1 MQAILHLVNWTEWK
15 KQEEGYELWLRKKFN
30 SADVDNNKSLTF
42 NETMKLIRELN
53 IEMSDSEAKKLFDEA
68 NTRRAGKRELEV
80 LDEDEF
86 IVFYFRLLQRPE
98 IEKLYARLIQF
109 IKFSIK

>member
-1 MQAILHLVNWTEWK
+1 VKWSESK

-30 SADVDNNKSLTF
+30 GADLDNNKCLSF
-42 NETMKLIRELN
+42 QEVMKLIRELN
-53 IEMSDSEAKKLFDEA
+53 IQMSDSQAKKLFDEA
-68 NTRRAGKRELEV
+68 NTTRAGRKELEV

-98 IEKLYARLIQF
+98 IEKLFKRLL
-109 IKFSIK
+109 